1 MTQISWLT
9 LIQQTRTT
17 DDIGQPSLSESTKSL
32 ICEVYSV
39 SREEYAQGRQAG
51 LDPAYVFVISRFGY
65 SGERVVEFRG
75 ERLVVTRTY
84 ERDENTVELH
94 VERSVGTFVPEAN
107 S

>member
-1 MTQISWLT
+1 MTQINQLT
-9 LIQQTRTT
+9 LINQTRTT
-17 DDIGQPSLSESTKSL
+17 DEIGQPTYNETSKTL

-51 LDPAYVFVISRFGY
+51 LDPAYVFIISRFGY
-65 SGERVVEFRG
+65 DGERIVEYKG

-94 VERSVGTFVPEAN
+94 VERSVGTFVPEDN